1 MKKSLTCLTTG
12 FLVLILAGMFL
23 AFPARAA
30 LLPQYTPIATPTPGP
45 DGRIIYIVQEGDTLW
60 RISAITGV
68 SVDELRRLNDLSEG
82 DVINPGD
89 LLLLGMG
96 GPASLPPTPA
106 PAPTPTVPP
115 PLLTQMPGVGVL
127 CISVFDDTN
136 GDALRQ
142 DNEHDLSES
151 AISVSNRDG
160 TVSLSSGNGLV
171 PRCYEDV
178 VLGIYDIPGSQNE
191 CISIVY
197 CALELQQ
204 GDYNVSVGI
213 PEGYNATT
221 ALNYLITLEAG
232 YQEFLDF
239 GAQHGAQTLSEAPAI
254 SESGNGRS
262 PILAVAGFGLLVIG
276 IGLGIAAFMTR
287 K

>member
-1 MKKSLTCLTTG
+1 MRKSVIYLTFGGLA
-12 FLVLILAGMFL
+12 LILLGLSFT
-23 AFPARAA
+23 FPAQAA
-30 LLPQYTPIATPTPGP
+30 PSPQYTAIATPTPGP

-96 GPASLPPTPA
+96 GPSNVQPTPG
-106 PAPTPTVPP
+106 PAPTPTERP
-115 PLLTQMPGVGVL
+115 PLLTQMPGIGVL
-127 CISVFDDTN
+127 CISVFDDVN

-142 DNEHDLSES
+142 DDELDLLDS
-151 AISVSNRDG
+151 AINVSNREG
-160 TVSLSSGNGLV
+160 TISLSPDNGLV

-178 VLGIYDIPGSQNE
+178 VLGIYDIPGSREE

-197 CALELQQ
+197 CALELEQ
-204 GDYNVSVGI
+204 GEYNVSVGV

-221 ALNYLITLEAG
+221 ALNYPITLEAG

-239 GAQHGAQTLSEAPAI
+239 GAQPGSKTIA
-254 SESGNGRS
+254 ESPVIPEDEQGRS
-262 PILAVAGFGLLVIG
+262 PLLAILGGGLLIIG
-276 IGLGIAAFMTR
+276 IGMGVAAFFAR